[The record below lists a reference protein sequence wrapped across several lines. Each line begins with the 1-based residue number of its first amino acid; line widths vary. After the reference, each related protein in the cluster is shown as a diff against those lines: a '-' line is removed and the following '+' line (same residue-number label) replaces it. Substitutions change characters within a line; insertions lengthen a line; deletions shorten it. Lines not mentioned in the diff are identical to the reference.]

1 MIILNIYIGEK
12 KKEVEFLSPTKINET
27 NLIEYPLNISTNS
40 SEISIFDD
48 ISKRYNQNTNDI
60 IIKDVIH
67 YSSSYMKSKRF
78 PSYCIYYC
86 F

>member
-1 MIILNIYIGEK
+1 MIILNIYLGEK
-12 KKEVEFLSPTKINET
+12 KRQVEILSPSKINET
-27 NLIEYPLNISTNS
+27 NLIEYPLNLCISTNS

-48 ISKRYNQNTNDI
+48 ISKRYNQNINDI
-60 IIKDVIH
+60 IIKEY
-67 YSSSYMKSKRF
+67 YSSSYMKSKRL